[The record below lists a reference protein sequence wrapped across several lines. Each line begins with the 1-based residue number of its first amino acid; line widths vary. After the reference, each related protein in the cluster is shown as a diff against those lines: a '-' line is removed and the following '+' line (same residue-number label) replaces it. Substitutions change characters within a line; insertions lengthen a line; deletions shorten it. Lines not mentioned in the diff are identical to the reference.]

1 MKMCLLLIFL
11 DDSIEWTEDPEVTP
25 GLYQGDI
32 AIDSTMHQYLRVGL
46 KWDTFQ
52 NRMWSNRQIPYV
64 VSPLYNAEEQVV
76 IMMAIRTINFL
87 TCVKFVE
94 WNRNETDFL
103 LIWPIKHPKGCWSYI
118 GKTGG
123 PQIVSLQPPDHKS
136 YKSNFEKQSLKN
148 TSYSFEYDFNSIMH
162 YGKYYFSKEKG
173 KPTLTPKIP
182 NYHIGQRKQ
191 LSVTDCLKIND
202 LYGCLEEKT
211 QRNKYY
217 NRCKTF
223 GL

>member
-136 YKSNFEKQSLKN
+136 QNCLGSEGRALHELMHAIGIFHEQSRHDRDRFVGLKNGFLSCCSSLCQKGFQKMALLCNFFLILIRIGRTCYKSKSHF
-148 TSYSFEYDFNSIMH
+148 
-162 YGKYYFSKEKG
+162 
-173 KPTLTPKIP
+173 
-182 NYHIGQRKQ
+182 
-191 LSVTDCLKIND
+191 
-202 LYGCLEEKT
+202 
-211 QRNKYY
+211 
-217 NRCKTF
+217 
-223 GL
+223 

>member
-1 MKMCLLLIFL
+1 
-11 DDSIEWTEDPEVTP
+11 
-25 GLYQGDI
+25 
-32 AIDSTMHQYLRVGL
+32 
-46 KWDTFQ
+46 
-52 NRMWSNRQIPYV
+52 
-64 VSPLYNAEEQVV
+64 
-76 IMMAIRTINFL
+76 MAIRTINFL

-123 PQIVSLQPPDHKS
+123 PQIVSLQPPDHKSQNCLGSEGRALHELMHAIGIFHEQSRHDRDRFVELKNGFLPCCS